1 MYTPANAAD
10 SSSLWNIASRPI
22 QNQHHPL
29 LAFRPRFGGAGE
41 CDENSTPIRI
51 PSMSEL
57 LLLLGDALPGTP
69 LTSGH
74 TRRQAMQ
81 LSGEALTCTT
91 IEERMGAGF
100 LPKLDAAGRF
110 GANEIYDGWSTL
122 TYTSTSD
129 CSSSDATSSPTDL
142 HKVPKIRRR
151 ATITT
156 PYLRRDCAKVLH
168 EWFLANQ
175 DRPYP
180 SAEEKLELEKA
191 SVRSQAYVPHALLQA
206 GFALGNLDSAVE
218 LCVCR
223 EQHQS
228 KSETGFSTLDDGSH
242 GSTKSG
248 RCPMGEPHANLQL
261 EPTAHVQTHATDS
274 RSAHG
279 ICPCCHGHR
288 H

>member
-1 MYTPANAAD
+1 MN
-10 SSSLWNIASRPI
+10 
-22 QNQHHPL
+22 
-29 LAFRPRFGGAGE
+29 
-41 CDENSTPIRI
+41 I

-57 LLLLGDALPGTP
+57 LLLLGEALPSTP

-81 LSGEALTCTT
+81 LSGEAMTCTT

-100 LPKLDAAGRF
+100 LPKLHAAGRF
-110 GANEIYDGWSTL
+110 GANEIHDGWSIL
-122 TYTSTSD
+122 TYTSD
-129 CSSSDATSSPTDL
+129 GSSSDATSSPTAL
-142 HKVPKIRRR
+142 HKMPKIRRR

-180 SAEEKLELEKA
+180 SAEEKLELEKV
-191 SVRSQAYVPHALLQA
+191 SVRSQACVPHFLLQA

-218 LCVCR
+218 LCACR

-248 RCPMGEPHANLQL
+248 RCPMGEPRANLQL
-261 EPTAHVQTHATDS
+261 RARRTHSTCANARD
-274 RSAHG
+274 
-279 ICPCCHGHR
+279 
-288 H
+288 

>member
-1 MYTPANAAD
+1 MYAPANAAD

-41 CDENSTPIRI
+41 GDENSMPMSI

-57 LLLLGDALPGTP
+57 LLLLGEALPGTP

-74 TRRQAMQ
+74 TRRHAMQ
-81 LSGEALTCTT
+81 LSGEAMTCTT

-100 LPKLDAAGRF
+100 LPELHAAGRF
-110 GANEIYDGWSTL
+110 GANEIYKIHDACSLST
-122 TYTSTSD
+122 YTSD
-129 CSSSDATSSPTDL
+129 CSSSDATSSPTPP

-180 SAEEKLELEKA
+180 SAEEKLELEKV
-191 SVRSQAYVPHALLQA
+191 SVRSQACVPHFLL
-206 GFALGNLDSAVE
+206 
-218 LCVCR
+218 
-223 EQHQS
+223 
-228 KSETGFSTLDDGSH
+228 
-242 GSTKSG
+242 
-248 RCPMGEPHANLQL
+248 
-261 EPTAHVQTHATDS
+261 
-274 RSAHG
+274 
-279 ICPCCHGHR
+279 
-288 H
+288 